1 MHRTNCVQLK
11 KQGLKEKIDRIIVR
25 QYSSILMA
33 MVAILMMASCTE
45 DTGSLGIPP
54 SNETLESSTAIL
66 NVYSRSMKID
76 SIQARS
82 AASYLGAIYDPET
95 NGRLTSNFATQF
107 AILED
112 VKPFPPLDSITSRD
126 ALGNPCCDSVM
137 LQLNFDG
144 YFGDV
149 NAPLKLAI
157 YPLDPANPLDED
169 STYYTSTDLR
179 KYIRPGYENNPIATK
194 VFTAWDRVNG
204 SDPSNSSAG
213 KYPSIRVPMPV
224 SEGNMI
230 MDKYR
235 KYLDDNKG
243 LSEDK
248 HVNHDFDDSYH
259 FVRNVLPG
267 YYAEIINGEGVMVRV
282 FVDALYLIYN
292 ARALNDSIVEE
303 VPSYTVFAG
312 TPEVIQSCQFSQADV
327 DDLVADES
335 CTWIKSP
342 VGICTEITLPI
353 DDIFANGHE
362 EDSISRIELMMT
374 RYNREQSTEQAGE
387 HFGIPQNLLLVR
399 KRELSKFFKEN
410 RTPDATTSYV
420 TSFSSTYNT
429 YTFSNIGQMATFL
442 HKERETAVLKYIKE
456 ELHEENPTAEMIA
469 EQTREWT
476 LANPDWNKCCLV
488 PVEITTNT
496 STGTVTSVSHEL
508 SLAGAKLVRG
518 TEDNP
523 IRIQVYYTRVVTGNN
538 GK

>member
-1 MHRTNCVQLK
+1 MKNK
-11 KQGLKEKIDRIIVR
+11 IKEYRQNIVR
-25 QYSSILMA
+25 QCSFMLMA
-33 MVAILMMASCTE
+33 IVAIVMASCTE
-45 DTGSLGIPP
+45 DTGSIGIPP
-54 SNETLESSTAIL
+54 ANETLESSTAIL

-95 NGRLTSNFATQF
+95 NGRLTSNFVTQF

-112 VKPFPPLDSITSRD
+112 VKPFPPMDSITSRD
-126 ALGNPCCDSVM
+126 AQGNPCCDSVM
-137 LQLNFDG
+137 LQLHFDG
-144 YFGDV
+144 YVGDV

-157 YPLDPANPLDED
+157 YPLDMANPLNED
-169 STYYTSTDLR
+169 STYYITTDLR
-179 KYIRPGYENNPIATK
+179 KFIRPGYEDKPIATK
-194 VFTAWDRVNG
+194 VFTAWDRVHG
-204 SDPSNSSAG
+204 SDPSNTSAG
-213 KYPSIRVPMPV
+213 VYPSIRVPMPV
-224 SEGNMI
+224 SEGNII

-235 KYLDDNKG
+235 KYLADNKG
-243 LSEDK
+243 LSEDG

-259 FVRNVLPG
+259 FIRNVLPG

-292 ARALNDSIVEE
+292 AHALNDSIVEE

-312 TPEVIQSCQFSQADV
+312 TPEVIQSCQFSQTDV
-327 DDLVADES
+327 NELVEDES

-374 RYNREQSTEQAGE
+374 RYNREQSSEQAGE

-399 KRELSKFFKEN
+399 KAELNKFFKEN
-410 RTPDATTSYV
+410 RTPDECTSYV
-420 TSFSSTYNT
+420 TSFSDTYNT
-429 YTFSNIGQMATFL
+429 YTFTNIGQIATFI

-456 ELHEENPTAEMIA
+456 ELKIENPTAELIA
-469 EQTREWT
+469 EQTREWSK
-476 LANPDWNKCCLV
+476 ANPDWNKCCLV

-496 STGTVTSVSHEL
+496 STSTVTSVTHEL
-508 SLAGAKLVRG
+508 ALAGAKLVRG
-518 TEDNP
+518 TEENP
-523 IRIQVYYTRVVTGNN
+523 IRIQVYYTRVVTGN
-538 GK
+538 GSIH

>member
-1 MHRTNCVQLK
+1 MMTRDSFSDYDIESKNTQT
-11 KQGLKEKIDRIIVR
+11 DIVR
-25 QYSSILMA
+25 HFSFMLVAVMA
-33 MVAILMMASCTE
+33 MAIISCTE

-54 SNETLESSTAIL
+54 ANETLETSTAVF

-95 NGRLTSNFATQF
+95 NGRLTSNFVTQF

-112 VKPFPPLDSITSRD
+112 VKPFPPIDSITSRD
-126 ALGNPCCDSVM
+126 AQGNPCCDSVM
-137 LQLNFDG
+137 LQLHFDS

-157 YPLDPANPLDED
+157 YPLDKANPLCED
-169 STYYTSTDLR
+169 STYYTTTDLR
-179 KYIRPGYENNPIATK
+179 KYIRPGYEDKPIATK
-194 VFTAWDRVNG
+194 VFTAWDRIHG

-213 KYPSIRVPMPV
+213 SYPSIRVPMPV

-230 MDKYR
+230 MDMYR
-235 KYLDDNKG
+235 KYLEENKG
-243 LSEDK
+243 LAADN

-259 FVRNVLPG
+259 FIRNVLPG

-292 ARALNDSIVEE
+292 ARMQNDSIVEE
-303 VPSYTVFAG
+303 IPSYTVFAG
-312 TPEVIQSCQFSQADV
+312 TPEVIQSCQFSQTDV
-327 DDLVADES
+327 NDLVEDES
-335 CTWIKSP
+335 CTWLKSP

-362 EDSISRIELMMT
+362 EDSISRVELMMT
-374 RYNREQSTEQAGE
+374 RYNDDISGEHSGE

-399 KRELSKFFKEN
+399 KTEVNKFFKESK
-410 RTPDATTSYV
+410 TPDECTSYV

-429 YTFSNIGQMATFL
+429 YTFANIGQIATFI
-442 HKERETAVLKYIKE
+442 HKEREAAVLRYIKD
-456 ELHEENPTAEMIA
+456 ELNVDNPGAELIA
-469 EQTREWT
+469 EQTREWSK
-476 LANPDWNKCCLV
+476 ANPDWNKCCLI
-488 PVEITTNT
+488 PVDITTNT

-508 SLAGAKLVRG
+508 ALAGARLVRG
-518 TEDNP
+518 TEEKP
-523 IRIQVYYTRVVTGNN
+523 IRIQVYYTRVATVNKGQQ
-538 GK
+538 